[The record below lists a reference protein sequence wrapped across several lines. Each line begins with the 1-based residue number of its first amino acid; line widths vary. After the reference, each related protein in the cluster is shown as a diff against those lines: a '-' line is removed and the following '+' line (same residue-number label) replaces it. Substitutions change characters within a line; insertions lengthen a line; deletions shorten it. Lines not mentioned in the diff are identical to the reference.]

1 MATRVRS
8 VIRTTVI
15 AILAVGGMVW
25 LLDVGTRPGRSRSAC
40 KANLEQIAQAL
51 HQYHDTHGSFP
62 PAYVLGE
69 DGQRWHSWR
78 VLVLPQLGHEKLYQQ
93 YHFDEPWNG
102 PRNRLLLDK
111 MPPIFRCPTVNAKE
125 LTNYVAVVGPQTV
138 WPEQYA
144 CKISDLIDGA
154 NETIQLVELPKSDIA
169 WLEPRDLTFAE
180 TKGQLPATPAECS
193 HDEGFHVALPNGSV
207 KFVYAQLYHEVWRTL
222 LTRNNGGFFPG
233 VDWPLQQFQFAGDE
247 GAIVPHSSLKRTDM
261 LPHITA
267 RIAPERNL
275 VYCATFQIA
284 WDGMRNETIKAPID
298 LEGSSEMA
306 VELNRVQFDQANL
319 DDASYVALAGP
330 VKDGILD
337 RIDQEM
343 SRKFPGK
350 QRQLG
355 KPTRDGAFWAYCY
368 LFKRLPFATKFDKL
382 SQPLS
387 FQTSAGPV
395 LVESFGI
402 QSYGGADPQT
412 ETLRGQVE
420 VLDYVTDDDFILR
433 LKTRTDDLVL
443 AKIPSLATLAE
454 MIEMA
459 KQRSLPG
466 AGRRRSGNLQP
477 QEPLVIPRL
486 SANID
491 REFSELLGRH
501 LGNPGWTGFYMAAA
515 RQIVKFQ
522 LDESGAVLESEAD
535 AAFVSEFGDDE
546 PKKKPKPRRFIFDKP
561 FLVILQQRNATQPYF
576 AAWIA
581 NEELLSPIS
590 ESTK

>member
-15 AILAVGGMVW
+15 AVLAVGGMIW
-25 LLDVGTRPGRSRSAC
+25 LLDVGTRPDRLRNAC
-40 KANLEQIAQAL
+40 KANLKQIAQAL

-78 VLVLPQLGHEKLYQQ
+78 VLVLPQLGHDQLYQQ

-102 PRNRLLLDK
+102 PRNRLLLGK
-111 MPPIFRCPTVNAKE
+111 MPLVFRCPVVKSKE

-144 CKISDLIDGA
+144 CKISDLIDGPDD
-154 NETIQLVELPKSDIA
+154 TIQLVELPKSDIA
-169 WLEPRDLTFAE
+169 WLEPRDLTFAQ
-180 TKGQLPATPAECS
+180 TKSQLPATPAECG
-193 HDEGFHVALPNGSV
+193 HDEGFHVALPDLGV
-207 KFVYAQLYHEVWRTL
+207 RLIKAQLHHEIWRTL

-233 VDWPLQQFQFAGDE
+233 VDWPLQNFQFAADE
-247 GAIVPHSSLKRTDM
+247 AATVSHSSLTRTDM
-261 LPHITA
+261 LPHATA

-330 VKDGILD
+330 VKDGIFD

-382 SQPLS
+382 DQPLP
-387 FQTSAGPV
+387 FQTSSDSV

-402 QSYGGADPQT
+402 HGGPQA
-412 ETLRGQVE
+412 EMMRGQVE
-420 VLDYVTDDDFILR
+420 VLDYVTDDDFVLR
-433 LKTRTDDLVL
+433 LKTRTDDIVL
-443 AKIPSLATLAE
+443 AKIAPLATVAE
-454 MIEMA
+454 MIEVV
-459 KQRSLPG
+459 KQRRLPG
-466 AGRRRSGNLQP
+466 TGRRRSESLQP
-477 QEPLVIPRL
+477 HEPLIIPRL
-486 SANID
+486 SANIE
-491 REFSELLGRH
+491 REFPELLGRH
-501 LGNPGWTGFYMAAA
+501 LVNPGWAGFYIAGA

-522 LDESGAVLESEAD
+522 LDESGAILESEAD
-535 AAFVSEFGDDE
+535 VILMEAGD
-546 PKKKPKPRRFIFDKP
+546 PKPTPQPRRFIFDKP

-581 NEELLSPIS
+581 NKELLSPVS
-590 ESTK
+590 GAAK